1 MYDIIFINKAD
12 NSSALDFNRLKQ
24 SWPFAKAASS
34 FKEAQQKST
43 TRLFWAV
50 WPDVVVDKNF
60 NFDYRPPVYEEQYI
74 HIWPNSV
81 DRDLPAVG
89 LFPKDKVVTD
99 EELTTRYFS
108 GMVKMNTIA
117 SHTKYPDIV
126 FISFNEETADANYT
140 RLVNH
145 PGIIRNTVLRVNG
158 IKGIHQAHI
167 AAATLAT
174 TSMFYVVD
182 ADAIIN
188 DDFKFNFLLSDNE
201 LDIVHVWRSR
211 NPVND
216 LEYGNGGV
224 KLLPRKLTLNVD
236 ISATDMTTS
245 ISDRFKIMPTVSN
258 ITAFNTSPLSTW
270 RSAFRECAK
279 LSSRVINGQLDQETE
294 DRLNVWQ
301 YNQSTALYAEYARGG
316 ASAGNWFGTTY
327 KDDPEMLAKINN
339 YDWLAAEFEQHVK
352 MFPPETFK

>member
-1 MYDIIFINKAD
+1 MYDIIFINDSANQY
-12 NSSALDFNRLKQ
+12 NSDFDRLKQ

-34 FKEAQQKST
+34 FKEAQQKSI

-50 WPDVVVDKNF
+50 WPDVVVDRNF

-89 LFPKDKVVTD
+89 LFPKDKEIAA
-99 EELTTRYFS
+99 EELTNRYFS

-126 FISFNEETADANYT
+126 FISFNEETADDNYKK
-140 RLVNH
+140 LVNH
-145 PGIIRNTVLRVNG
+145 PGIFYNAILRING
-158 IKGIHQAHI
+158 VKGIHQAHI
-167 AAATLAT
+167 AAAKIAT

-182 ADAIIN
+182 ADAIID
-188 DDFKFNFLLSDNE
+188 DDFKFNFLPSADE

-211 NPVND
+211 NPING

-224 KLLPRKLTLNVD
+224 KLLPRELTLNVNT
-236 ISATDMTTS
+236 SATDMTTS
-245 ISDRFKIMPTVSN
+245 ISSRFKIMTIVSN
-258 ITAFNTSPLSTW
+258 ITAFNTSPLATW

-279 LSSRVINGQLDQETE
+279 LSSRIIDGQLDEETE
-294 DRLNVWQ
+294 DRLKVWQ
-301 YNQSTALYAEYARGG
+301 YNLSNAAYAEYARGG

-327 KDDPEMLAKINN
+327 KDDPEMLAKIND
-339 YDWLAAEFEQHVK
+339 YDWLAAEFDQHVK
-352 MFPPETFK
+352 MFPPEMFK